1 MENFE
6 DEVVKSVQLSS
17 ANFWDESVKDKAKFL
32 ITQIKKILRIHMIKL
47 LTVISALIINPINI
61 KPSIELYLSFQVYSF
76 DVNMTPTTSM
86 MKRRSIQ
93 PISSTTNGQ
102 YSCNYCRHIPTPV
115 LLSSTYIWS
124 SQSNEIYMKHDPHRQ
139 RQ

>member
-1 MENFE
+1 
-6 DEVVKSVQLSS
+6 
-17 ANFWDESVKDKAKFL
+17 
-32 ITQIKKILRIHMIKL
+32 MIKL

-93 PISSTTNGQ
+93 PISSTTNG
-102 YSCNYCRHIPTPV
+102 
-115 LLSSTYIWS
+115 
-124 SQSNEIYMKHDPHRQ
+124 
-139 RQ
+139 